1 MFDDVLD
8 LEVESDNEMEIDNP
22 TSVIIRGRWSLD
34 GAQSLADAVEMAR
47 EQAEYFEQ
55 LIDMGYELEG
65 VIDDDY
71 GVARLA

>member
-1 MFDDVLD
+1 
-8 LEVESDNEMEIDNP
+8 
-22 TSVIIRGRWSLD
+22 
-34 GAQSLADAVEMAR
+34 MAR

>member
-22 TSVIIRGRWSLD
+22 TSVVIRGRWSLD
-34 GAQSLADAVEMAR
+34 GAQSLADAAEMAR

-65 VIDDDY
+65 IIDDDY